1 MIKQRDALLIRHDNS
16 RLRTY
21 VVDIGGGLDQPLLL
35 QDYSANAQRA
45 TTIGD

>member
-1 MIKQRDALLIRHDNS
+1 MVEQRDALLIRRDDS

-21 VVDIGGGLDQPLLL
+21 VVDGGGGLDQPLVL

-45 TTIGD
+45 TKNDD